1 MFDDVDT
8 LHRGPKTGWDR
19 ASISY
24 RSRKSYKPDIRAE
37 DLVMPNGLGNLRMF
51 GMCVAMALMMTALYV
66 WVPLYLVD
74 FFVPMTGMWY
84 PATLAGAFVLLTAF
98 LYFGGARETHRDR
111 ELAARL

>member
-8 LHRGPKTGWDR
+8 LQWDPAKGWNR

-24 RSRKSYKPDIRAE
+24 RSRKSYKPNVRAE

-51 GMCVAMALMMTALYV
+51 GTSAAMALMMTALYV
-66 WVPLYLVD
+66 WVPLYLVH
-74 FFVPMTGMWY
+74 FFVPMTGPWY
-84 PATLAGAFVLLTAF
+84 PGALAGAFVCLTAF
-98 LYFGGARETHRDR
+98 LYFGGARETKRDR